1 MSRLISIVVIAVVVS
16 LAVVS
21 DAGASTSE
29 AASSGAGSPSPTPTL
44 KRSPDYRRCG
54 SDRTVLAEVADLH
67 RVSVR
72 AACRVTKKLVSRV
85 WPVSGWVK
93 ITPYCSN
100 DLGHVHRFDGWN
112 VKVRGFKYPATLS
125 RHGRWFAFVGEEF
138 PISCV

>member
-1 MSRLISIVVIAVVVS
+1 MGRVIPIVVIALVVS
-16 LAVVS
+16 LATVS
-21 DAGASTSE
+21 GVGASTGG
-29 AASSGAGSPSPTPTL
+29 AASIGAGATSPPQML
-44 KRSPDYRRCG
+44 KRSPDFRRCG

-67 RVSVR
+67 RVSFR
-72 AACRVTKKLVSRV
+72 TACRVTKKLASQD

-112 VKVRGFKYPATLS
+112 VKVRGFKAPATLS
-125 RHGRWFAFVGEEF
+125 RDGRWFAFVGEEF